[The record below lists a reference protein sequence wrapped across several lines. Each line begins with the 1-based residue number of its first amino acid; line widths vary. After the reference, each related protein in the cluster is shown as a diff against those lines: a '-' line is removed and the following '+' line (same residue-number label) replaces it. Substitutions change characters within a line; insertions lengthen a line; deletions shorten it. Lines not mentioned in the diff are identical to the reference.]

1 MWEPDS
7 SLLLLYVMYLQT
19 RSRHPKQ
26 RFTRQSVQKQGYSP
40 NSNGTTTYDP
50 IPIPIA
56 LPFTPPATPA
66 PAPRSPPRVEIA
78 LGGISP
84 TSVTN
89 TVIKLAGVRSY
100 NREITSMFWT
110 DCGELGSTRR

>member
-66 PAPRSPPRVEIA
+66 PAPRSPPRAEIA
-78 LGGISP
+78 LAGLTPS
-84 TSVTN
+84 SVTN
-89 TVIKLAGVRSY
+89 TVIKPGAARASNG
-100 NREITSMFWT
+100 
-110 DCGELGSTRR
+110 